1 MSYCLSSCECD
12 MAVKK
17 KNLCMVAGGLGVII
31 MLLVSW
37 ALHSDDSNHIATVN
51 QISDFGNIHIAS
63 DVDQYWRTH
72 GGDITCNV
80 SVRSAQVP
88 SPNKKNLSTALNRWR
103 MRVFSTDIDL
113 STEKFTI
120 VLLTYQKE
128 SILPFLLQHYCET
141 QQLAKIVVI
150 WNDIERGIPEA
161 ILNLRKKCRI
171 PLEFIRETVNK
182 KTNRFKPRQQI
193 ETDCELFYTHT
204 LSTHHTHTQYT
215 LSTHHTL
222 SIPCVGV
229 FILDDDDQLI
239 SDVADLTFTFNIWQV
254 TPLCMY
260 LE

>member
-1 MSYCLSSCECD
+1 M
-12 MAVKK
+12 
-17 KNLCMVAGGLGVII
+17 II

-37 ALHSDDSNHIATVN
+37 TLHSDDSTSNHIATVN
-51 QISDFGNIHIAS
+51 RISDIGNIHIAS

-103 MRVFSTDIDL
+103 KRVFSIDTDL

-150 WNDIERGIPEA
+150 WNDVERGIPEA

-193 ETDCELFYTHT
+193 ETDCELFYTASTHT
-204 LSTHHTHTQYT
+204 LSTPTHPHSVHPHTHSVRPHTHSVRPHTHTQYT
-215 LSTHHTL
+215 PHTHSVFL
-222 SIPCVGV
+222 LCVGV
-229 FILDDDDQLI
+229 FILDDEDQLI

-254 TPLCMY
+254 KLLCMY